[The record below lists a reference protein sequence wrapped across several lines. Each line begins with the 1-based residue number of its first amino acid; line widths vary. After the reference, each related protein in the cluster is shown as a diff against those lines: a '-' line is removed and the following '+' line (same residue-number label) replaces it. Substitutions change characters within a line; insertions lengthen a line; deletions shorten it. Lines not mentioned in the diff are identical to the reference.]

1 MKKQPINW
9 GHVIGRLLEAGVG
22 RMEGGFPVDEN
33 GRLVE
38 DYAQDE
44 AVSKETYLTQ
54 LVQNDE
60 LPEEEDEDD
69 LFSVFGTMTAD
80 KRSE

>member
-22 RMEGGFPVDEN
+22 RMEGGFLVDEN

-38 DYAQDE
+38 DYAQEE
-44 AVSKETYLTQ
+44 AAGKEAYLMQ
-54 LVQNDE
+54 LIQNDE
-60 LPEEEDEDD
+60 LPEEDEDD
-69 LFSVFGTMTAD
+69 LFSVFGTMPTD